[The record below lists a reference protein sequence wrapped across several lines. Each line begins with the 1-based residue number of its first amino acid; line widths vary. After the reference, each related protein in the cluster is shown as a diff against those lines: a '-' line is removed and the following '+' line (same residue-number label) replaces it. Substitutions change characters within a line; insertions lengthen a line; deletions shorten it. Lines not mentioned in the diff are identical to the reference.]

1 MKDSDIEKIL
11 LGSKDSKEL
20 IAKKIRAEIEAEMA
34 ENKKPKM
41 KKIITDITQAPKPAI
56 FSASSVWSIYNRDT
70 RQENLLTGLQAE
82 NYLSLD
88 FLTKT
93 DILKGETD
101 CFLTDNY
108 FLKFVSCEI
117 DG

>member
-1 MKDSDIEKIL
+1 
-11 LGSKDSKEL
+11 
-20 IAKKIRAEIEAEMA
+20 
-34 ENKKPKM
+34 M
-41 KKIITDITQAPKPAI
+41 KKIITDITQAPKTAI
-56 FSASSVWSIYNRDT
+56 FSASSVWSIYNRET

>member
-20 IAKKIRAEIEAEMA
+20 IAKKIRAEIEAEI
-34 ENKKPKM
+34 EQNKKPKI
-41 KKIITDITQAPKPAI
+41 KKIITDISQAPKNAI
-56 FSASSVWSIYNRDT
+56 FSPASVWSIYNRET
-70 RQENLLTGLQAE
+70 RQENLLTGSQAE
-82 NYLSLD
+82 CYLSLD

-101 CFLTDNY
+101 CFLNENY
-108 FLKFVSCEI
+108 FLKFVSCEVEA
-117 DG
+117 